1 MKNLPKLTFETDN
14 RVKYAQK
21 N

>member
-14 RVKYAQK
+14 RVKYAKK